1 MGLYTGKNV
10 LLTGAA
16 GIIGRRL
23 SERLAGEGA
32 NLILIDI
39 DEKRLDDLIWKI
51 KSDNNVIAKAYAVD
65 LTCEETLI
73 KILKEVEDE
82 FKTID
87 VLFSNAAGKTK
98 DLKEFFK
105 PYRECES
112 KTWKEIMDVNLNSMF
127 YITRFVGD
135 NMIKNK
141 TQGTIVM
148 TSSIYGIL
156 GVDDRIYEGSN
167 YMDCE
172 INTPAIYSTT
182 KAGIIGLCR
191 YLATYWGKNGIRV
204 NAIAPGGVFSGQ
216 NQQFQDKYSA
226 RVPLGR
232 MAEVEEI
239 IEPMMFLGSKKASY
253 INGQVLVVDGG
264 LSAW

>member
-16 GIIGRRL
+16 GIIGGRL
-23 SERLAGEGA
+23 SERLAREGA

-51 KSDNNVIAKAYAVD
+51 KNDNNVIAKGYAVD
-65 LTCEETLI
+65 LTCEKTLN
-73 KILKEVEDE
+73 KVLKEVEDE

-98 DLKEFFK
+98 DLEEFFK
-105 PYRECES
+105 PYREFES

-141 TQGTIVM
+141 VQGAIVM
-148 TSSIYGIL
+148 TSSIYGVL
-156 GVDDRIYEGSN
+156 GVDDRIYKGSN

-239 IEPMMFLGSKKASY
+239 IEPMMFLGSKMASY

>member
-1 MGLYTGKNV
+1 MGLYSGKNV

-16 GIIGRRL
+16 GIIGSKL
-23 SERLAGEGA
+23 SHNLAREGA

-39 DEKRLDDLIWKI
+39 DEEKLAKLTYMINK
-51 KSDNNVIAKAYAVD
+51 DNDINVRPYAVD
-65 LTCEETLI
+65 ITCEKALNKTLN
-73 KILKEVEDE
+73 KIEKE

-105 PYRECES
+105 PYS
-112 KTWKEIMDVNLNSMF
+112 DFKSDVWKEIMDINLNSMF
-127 YITRFVGD
+127 YLTKFAGN

-141 TQGTIVM
+141 NQGAIIM

-167 YMDCE
+167 YLNCE
-172 INTPAIYSTT
+172 INTPAIYSAT
-182 KAGIIGLCR
+182 KSGVIGLCK
-191 YLATYWGKNGIRV
+191 YLATYWGRHGIRV
-204 NAIAPGGVFSGQ
+204 NAIAPGGVISGQ
-216 NQQFQDKYSA
+216 NQQFQDNYSA

-232 MAEVEEI
+232 MANVEEI
-239 IEPMMFLGSKKASY
+239 VEPMIFLGSNKASY

-264 LSAW
+264 LSSW

>member
-16 GIIGRRL
+16 GIIGTKL
-23 SERLAGEGA
+23 SKRLAEDGA
-32 NLILIDI
+32 NLILLDI
-39 DEKRLDDLIWKI
+39 DETRLEELALNIR
-51 KSDNNVIAKAYAVD
+51 SENNVIAKPYAVD
-65 LTCEETLI
+65 LTCEGSISKVLED
-73 KILKEVEDE
+73 VEDE

-98 DLKEFFK
+98 DLKEFFR
-105 PYRECES
+105 PYGEFKSE
-112 KTWKEIMDVNLNSMF
+112 TWKDIMDVNLNSMF
-127 YITRFVGD
+127 YITKFVGN
-135 NMIKNK
+135 NMIKNNNPGK
-141 TQGTIVM
+141 IVM
-148 TSSIYGIL
+148 TSSIYGVL
-156 GVDDRIYEGSN
+156 GVDDRIYEGSSYLN
-167 YMDCE
+167 HK

-182 KAGIIGLCR
+182 KAGIIGLCK
-191 YLATYWGKNGIRV
+191 YLATYWGKYGITV

-216 NQQFQDKYSA
+216 NQQFQDNYSA

-232 MAEVEEI
+232 MADVEEI
-239 IEPMMFLGSKKASY
+239 IEPMIFLGSKMASY

>member
-16 GIIGRRL
+16 GIIGERL
-23 SERLAGEGA
+23 SERLAREGA
-32 NLILIDI
+32 NLILLDI

-51 KSDNNVIAKAYAVD
+51 KSENDVMAKGYAVD
-65 LTCEETLI
+65 LTCEKKLN
-73 KILKEVEDE
+73 EVLEEIEDE

-98 DLKEFFK
+98 NLEEFFK
-105 PYRECES
+105 PYRAFES
-112 KTWKEIMDVNLNSMF
+112 KAWKEIMDVNLNSMF

-141 TQGTIVM
+141 IQGAIVM
-148 TSSIYGIL
+148 TSSIYGVL
-156 GVDDRIYEGSN
+156 GVDDRIYKGSN

-216 NQQFQDKYSA
+216 NQKFQDKYSA

-239 IEPMMFLGSKKASY
+239 IEPMMFLGSKMASY